1 MTGWAAAEVG
11 TAELGD
17 ARRTARLIRLVET
30 LGNHP
35 EQSIP
40 DACDGDRAA
49 IKATYRFFESEAI
62 DPDAILAA
70 QRDAT
75 VGRCAA
81 YPLILAVQDT
91 TELNFTSHPGTQGL
105 GHLRAAQ
112 QQGFLVHSV
121 LALSPTGV
129 PLGLLQQQRWARDP
143 TTRTA
148 KTRRK
153 RDTTEKESQRWLDAE
168 AATLAALP
176 PETEVLTI
184 GDREADIFDLFA
196 APRRGGAH
204 LLIRAVH
211 QRRIADTPE
220 GETAYI
226 WPIVQEQPP
235 AGTLTVSI
243 QPVTQRAGR
252 EAILTVRHCS
262 VEVQPPR
269 HHRARAQCQPQRL
282 HAMLAIEADPP
293 AGQTPLTWRLLTTWP
308 VETDEDV
315 LALIEG
321 YSLRWLIERFH
332 FVLKS
337 GCRVEQLQL
346 DREVR
351 LERALATYS
360 IVASR
365 LLRLTYLARRD
376 PDAAGLPELTTTE
389 WQVLQA
395 TTPALRKAIE
405 TEPTIRQV
413 VRAIATLGG
422 FMGRTG
428 DGDPGVKTLW
438 RGLQQLHLMS
448 LGWELHQTLTSSGQL
463 VGNG

>member
-1 MTGWAAAEVG
+1 MTGWAASEVG
-11 TAELGD
+11 TAALGD
-17 ARRTARLIRLVET
+17 ARRTARLIAVLET

-49 IKATYRFFESEAI
+49 IKATYRFFASEAS
-62 DPDAILAA
+62 DPNAIMAA

-91 TELNFTSHPGTQGL
+91 TELNFTAHPATQGL
-105 GHLRAAQ
+105 GHLRVATQ
-112 QQGFLVHSV
+112 HGFLVHSV

-129 PLGLLQQQRWARDP
+129 PLGLLEQQRWARDP
-143 TTRTA
+143 TNRVA
-148 KTRRK
+148 QTRRK

-168 AATLAALP
+168 RATLAALP

-184 GDREADIFDLFA
+184 ADREADIFDLFA
-196 APRRGGAH
+196 AERRPGAY
-204 LLIRAVH
+204 LLIRAV
-211 QRRIADTPE
+211 QTRRLTDPPD

-226 WPIVQEQPP
+226 WPTVARQPL
-235 AGTLTVSI
+235 AGTLTVSV
-243 QPVTQRAGR
+243 QPATQRAGR
-252 EAILTVRHCS
+252 EATLTVRHCL
-262 VEVQPPR
+262 VDVQPPR

-282 HAMLAIEADPP
+282 HAIIASEADPP
-293 AGQTPLTWRLLTTWP
+293 GGQTPLTWRLLTTWP

-346 DREVR
+346 DQESR

-360 IVASR
+360 IVAVR

-389 WQVLQA
+389 WQVLRA
-395 TTPALRKAIE
+395 STPILQE
-405 TEPTIRQV
+405 VGGSEPTIRAV
-413 VRAIATLGG
+413 VRAIAGLGG

-448 LGWELHQTLTSSGQL
+448 LGWELHQALTFSGPL